1 MPNAD
6 KFQNRPQARDDSAV
20 VSEDGFVVID
30 VLANDR
36 GNPQILW
43 SVDQDDPTSQ
53 NYGYL
58 LPSGA
63 FVQTTGIHHRAV
75 YKTNGAFDY
84 LAEGETATDTF
95 TYSIRLGD
103 GTFSTATVN
112 VVIQGVNDPASIAE
126 TYVTLIE
133 GDSADDLSTSGIVAI
148 DDVDGPESFIAGTQ
162 EGQYGTFTIDEAG
175 HWTYTAYSSHDEFEQ
190 DTIYDESFA
199 IYGADGTMGMVG
211 LAFLGTAEE
220 QAMPNVAGGA
230 EEQAMLNVLANPDLA
245 FA

>member
-1 MPNAD
+1 MFVEEKTMSNGNSA
-6 KFQNRPQARDDSAV
+6 QNRPQARDDIAT

-43 SVDQDDPTSQ
+43 SVDQDDPSSQ

-84 LAEGETATDTF
+84 LAEGETATDSF
-95 TYSIRLGD
+95 TYSIRMGD
-103 GTFSTATVN
+103 GTYSTATVN
-112 VVIQGVNDPASIAE
+112 VLIQGVNDPASIAE
-126 TYVTLIE
+126 TSVYLVE
-133 GDSADDLSTSGIVAI
+133 GDSADDLSTSGTVAI
-148 DDVDGPESFIAGTQ
+148 HDVDGPESFIASTQ
-162 EGQYGTFTIDEAG
+162 EGEFGTFTIDEAG
-175 HWTYTAYSSHDEFEQ
+175 NWTYTSYSAHDEFEQ
-190 DTIYDESFA
+190 DTYYGEAFA
-199 IYGADGTMGMVG
+199 IYSADGTQAFVG
-211 LAFLGTAEE
+211 LNFLGTAEE
-220 QAMPNVAGGA
+220 P
-230 EEQAMLNVLANPDLA
+230 AMLNLLTSPDLA